1 MEKEKNVEIVS
12 IPHLFWDSVKRRH
25 QKTAMR
31 EKDLGIWQTIS
42 WEKYGLQAQNTGLAL
57 HSLGLKKGEV
67 VSIASEGNPEWL
79 YTDMGAIGAGG
90 ISSGVYTTDSA
101 APVSYTHLT
110 LPTSDLV

>member
-1 MEKEKNVEIVS
+1 MEKEKNVEINT
-12 IPHLFWDSVKRRH
+12 IPKLFWNSVKSRADRV
-25 QKTAMR
+25 AMR

-42 WEKYGLQAQNTGLAL
+42 WVKYGLQARNTGLAL

-101 APVSYTHLT
+101 AQVKY
-110 LPTSDLV
+110 LVLSLIHI